1 MRQVIDLRETNHIEK
16 TINQIMEEKKNKYIA
31 VAYKLYT
38 NENGTENMVEEAP
51 AERPFQFISG
61 MGLALDD
68 FEKNVTELQKG
79 EDFEFSLTKEQAYG
93 EHEAERVLSLEKEMF
108 CIDGKLDEE
117 HIFVDAIIP
126 LQNENGQR
134 FLGKVVEIGDDKVK
148 VDLNHPLAGK
158 DLHFK
163 GSIVESREAT
173 NEEIQNLINQLSGG
187 CGGNCEGCGGDCGGD
202 CGSHDGNCECR
213 HCH

>member
-1 MRQVIDLRETNHIEK
+1 MLYLCNINNKINIIMDKK
-16 TINQIMEEKKNKYIA
+16 TNKYIA

-38 NENGTENMVEEAP
+38 NENGTETMIEEAP
-51 AERPFQFISG
+51 ANRPFQFISG
-61 MGLALDD
+61 MGLVLDE
-68 FEKNVTELQKG
+68 FEAKVAEMQKD
-79 EDFEFSLTKEQAYG
+79 EDFDFTLSKEQAYG
-93 EHEAERVLSLEKEMF
+93 EHEEERVLSLDREMF

-134 FLGKVVEIGDDKVK
+134 FLGKVLEVGDSKVK

-158 DLHFK
+158 DLHFI

-173 NEEIQNLINQLSGG
+173 NEEIQNMINHMNGGCSGNCGDCGGG
-187 CGGNCEGCGGDCGGD
+187 CGGHDGGCDCDGGCG
-202 CGSHDGNCECR
+202 NC
-213 HCH
+213 H

>member
-1 MRQVIDLRETNHIEK
+1 MDKK
-16 TINQIMEEKKNKYIA
+16 TNKYIA

-38 NENGTENMVEEAP
+38 NENGTETMIEEAP
-51 AERPFQFISG
+51 ANRPFQFISG
-61 MGLALDD
+61 MGLALDEFEAKVAEMQKDEAFD
-68 FEKNVTELQKG
+68 FVLV
-79 EDFEFSLTKEQAYG
+79 KEQAYG
-93 EHEAERVLSLEKEMF
+93 EHEDERVLSLDREMF

-134 FLGKVVEIGDDKVK
+134 FLGKVLEVGDSKVK

-158 DLHFK
+158 DLHFI

-173 NEEIQNLINQLSGG
+173 NEEIQNMINHMNGG
-187 CGGNCEGCGGDCGGD
+187 CGGNCGDCGGG
-202 CGSHDGNCECR
+202 CGGHDGGCDCDGGCNC
-213 HCH
+213 H

>member
-1 MRQVIDLRETNHIEK
+1 MDKK
-16 TINQIMEEKKNKYIA
+16 TNKYIA

-38 NENGTENMVEEAP
+38 NENGTETMIEEAP
-51 AERPFQFISG
+51 ANRPFQFISG
-61 MGLALDD
+61 MGLALDEFEAKVAEMQKDEAFD
-68 FEKNVTELQKG
+68 FVLV
-79 EDFEFSLTKEQAYG
+79 KEQAYG
-93 EHEAERVLSLEKEMF
+93 EHEDERVLSLDREMF

-134 FLGKVVEIGDDKVK
+134 FLGKVLEVGDSKVK

-158 DLHFK
+158 DLHFI

-173 NEEIQNLINQLSGG
+173 NEEIQNMINNMNGG
-187 CGGNCEGCGGDCGGD
+187 CGGNCGDCGGG
-202 CGSHDGNCECR
+202 CGGHDGGCDCDGGCNC
-213 HCH
+213 H

>member
-1 MRQVIDLRETNHIEK
+1 MDKK
-16 TINQIMEEKKNKYIA
+16 TNKYIA

-38 NENGTENMVEEAP
+38 NENGTETMIEEAP
-51 AERPFQFISG
+51 ANRPFQFISG
-61 MGLALDD
+61 MGLALDEFEAKVAEMQKDEAFD
-68 FEKNVTELQKG
+68 FVLV
-79 EDFEFSLTKEQAYG
+79 KEQAYG
-93 EHEAERVLSLEKEMF
+93 EHEDERVLSLDREMF

-134 FLGKVVEIGDDKVK
+134 FLGKVLEVGDSKVK

-158 DLHFK
+158 DLHFI

-173 NEEIQNLINQLSGG
+173 NEEIQNMINNMNGG
-187 CGGNCEGCGGDCGGD
+187 CGGNCGDCGGGCGGHGCD
-202 CGSHDGNCECR
+202 CDGGCNC
-213 HCH
+213 H

>member
-1 MRQVIDLRETNHIEK
+1 
-16 TINQIMEEKKNKYIA
+16 MEEKTNKYIA

-38 NENGTENMVEEAP
+38 NENGTEEMIEEAP
-51 AERPFQFISG
+51 VDRPFQFISG

-68 FEKNVTELQKG
+68 FEKNITDKQQG
-79 EDFEFSLTKEQAYG
+79 EEFDFSLTKDQAYG
-93 EHEAERVLSLEKEMF
+93 DHEEDRVLSLDREMF

-134 FLGKVVEIGDDKVK
+134 FLGKVLEIGDSKVK

-158 DLHFK
+158 ALHFK
-163 GSIVESREAT
+163 GTIVESRVAT
-173 NEEIQNLINQLSGG
+173 NEEIQNMINHMNGGCSGSCG
-187 CGGNCEGCGGDCGGD
+187 DCGGNCGGHDGGCEGGCG
-202 CGSHDGNCECR
+202 

>member
-1 MRQVIDLRETNHIEK
+1 MRKQPAKKEK
-16 TINQIMEEKKNKYIA
+16 QTMEKKTNKYIA

-38 NENGTENMVEEAP
+38 TENGTENLTEEAP

-68 FEKNVTELQKG
+68 FEAKVAEMLKG
-79 EDFEFSLTKEQAYG
+79 DQFDFTLTKEQAYG
-93 EHEAERVLSLEKEMF
+93 EHEAERVLSLDREMF

-117 HIFVDAIIP
+117 HIFVDSIIP

-134 FLGKVVEIGDDKVK
+134 FLGKVLEVGDEKVK

-158 DLHFK
+158 DLHFT
-163 GSIVESREAT
+163 GSILESREAT
-173 NEEIQNLINQLSGG
+173 NEEIQNLINHMNGG
-187 CGGNCEGCGGDCGGD
+187 CGGNCGGCGG
-202 CGSHDGNCECR
+202 HDGGCEGGCEGGCG